1 VTLDKYVDELGRRLD
16 VSATVIDD
24 YEARFREYEDK
35 VNNLGADL
43 LEERAQRREVGE
55 ALVRVT
61 EERDGWKVAVDR
73 MSLRAVEHAERH
85 QALFD
90 EWVRER
96 AQLVDERDELAKT
109 LELEREHH
117 RGVREYAVARQ
128 AERDEARDEVE
139 KLRGHILDIDAH
151 ATPYGDIPD
160 EPGWVGTYLL
170 TSGALHR
177 ALGRIG
183 HSAPSCKAEEDYR
196 LLQEAVEAIQEMRR
210 TLAEKLIE
218 VHRDRE
224 EARDEVVRLGR
235 ERDEALADVDRLD
248 DVLGEAR
255 QQIIRD
261 AKELVRLRTIIVE
274 LGAGEA
280 AEPEEQIEALRPE
293 KPPRCGVI
301 GPTGQACRMRGPHD
315 WHQSSTGGGSVSW
328 PNPDGGP

>member
-1 VTLDKYVDELGRRLD
+1 MTLDKI
-16 VSATVIDD
+16 VIDD

-35 VNNLGADL
+35 VNTLAADL
-43 LEERAQRREVGE
+43 VETRSQRAHLARQL
-55 ALVRVT
+55 A
-61 EERDGWKVAVDR
+61 VA
-73 MSLRAVEHAERH
+73 AEQAIEHAKRH
-85 QALFD
+85 AQLFD

-128 AERDEARDEVE
+128 AERD
-139 KLRGHILDIDAH
+139 
-151 ATPYGDIPD
+151 
-160 EPGWVGTYLL
+160 
-170 TSGALHR
+170 
-177 ALGRIG
+177 
-183 HSAPSCKAEEDYR
+183 
-196 LLQEAVEAIQEMRR
+196 
-210 TLAEKLIE
+210 
-218 VHRDRE
+218 

-293 KPPRCGVI
+293 
-301 GPTGQACRMRGPHD
+301 GQ
-315 WHQSSTGGGSVSW
+315 
-328 PNPDGGP
+328 